1 MARVSSIGLADG
13 SREISLST
21 RAAVPSTSPHLPSRV
36 LGRYAMYEQFA
47 AGGMATLHY
56 GRLLGPSGF
65 SRTVAIKR
73 LHAHLSEDPDFVAM
87 FLDEARLAARI
98 HHPNVIQTL
107 DVESSEGELFV
118 VLDYVHGDSLSRLL
132 REARRLGEPA
142 TPALVGTILF
152 GALEGLHAAHE
163 ARDSNGEPLDLVHR
177 DVSPHNIL
185 VGTDGIARVLDFGVA
200 KARGR
205 AQTTRV
211 GQLKGKLAYMAPEQ
225 LRGKVTRRSDVFSAS
240 VVLWEALTGTRL
252 FQGDDEG
259 EVVDRLL
266 HKPIPTPRQ
275 YAPAVTRELE
285 GVVMRG
291 LARDPSSRFATARD
305 MAIALEGQAALAT
318 PIEVGPWVERVAG
331 VTLAQRAQR
340 VAAVE
345 AEFGRASSAC
355 PAGDTPPGQAPH
367 RAAATSLTGATSATV
382 AVPGLARA
390 DDKTTVD
397 VGGEPTRT
405 GVATVSELHVPR
417 RKRMRVVS
425 VASLLGAVAVAGLV
439 LVVRAGVHG
448 ASEPATSTAPAV
460 PPAVGSET
468 APAPPVPSGSVA
480 PDDPAE
486 ARPPADAPIRRI
498 APPPVRRRSGC
509 SPPYTI
515 DARGVRHYKPEC
527 I

>member
-1 MARVSSIGLADG
+1 ML
-13 SREISLST
+13 
-21 RAAVPSTSPHLPSRV
+21 PHLPSRV
-36 LGRYAMYEQFA
+36 LGRYVMYEQFA

-73 LHAHLSEDPDFVAM
+73 LHSHLAEDPDFVAM

-142 TPALVGTILF
+142 TPALIGTILF

-163 ARDSNGEPLDLVHR
+163 ARDARGEPLDLVHR
-177 DVSPHNIL
+177 DVSPHNFL

-225 LRGKVTRRSDVFSAS
+225 LRGAVTRRTDVFAAS

-252 FQGDDEG
+252 FTGEEDEVM
-259 EVVDRLL
+259 ERLL
-266 HKPIPTPRQ
+266 HTPIPSPRQ
-275 YAPAVTRELE
+275 YAPLVTTELE
-285 GVVMRG
+285 AVVMRG
-291 LARDPSSRFATARD
+291 LERDPSRRFSTARE
-305 MAIALEGQAALAT
+305 MAIALESQAALAT
-318 PIEVGPWVERVAG
+318 PIEVGAWVERVAG
-331 VTLAQRAQR
+331 ITLAQRAER
-340 VAAVE
+340 VATIE
-345 AEFGRASSAC
+345 AECGDAVAPDS
-355 PAGDTPPGQAPH
+355 AGDTSPKPIAP
-367 RAAATSLTGATSATV
+367 RPTAASAAGLTTATV
-382 AVPGLARA
+382 AVPGLALTDGRSREPA
-390 DDKTTVD
+390 VESMGTGAATVAD
-397 VGGEPTRT
+397 VGG
-405 GVATVSELHVPR
+405 PR
-417 RKRMRVVS
+417 RKRIVRA
-425 VASLLGAVAVAGLV
+425 ASLAGAATLAGIGLWVAATVRGAPPPSASTAAPPLPPASASAPPPPAPLEEAVAPAPSSEA
-439 LVVRAGVHG
+439 RAPSPEG
-448 ASEPATSTAPAV
+448 APKR
-460 PPAVGSET
+460 
-468 APAPPVPSGSVA
+468 APAPPA
-480 PDDPAE
+480 HK
-486 ARPPADAPIRRI
+486 
-498 APPPVRRRSGC
+498 RSAC
-509 SPPYTI
+509 ITPYTI

>member
-1 MARVSSIGLADG
+1 
-13 SREISLST
+13 
-21 RAAVPSTSPHLPSRV
+21 
-36 LGRYAMYEQFA
+36 MYEQFA
-47 AGGMATLHY
+47 SGGMATLHY

-163 ARDSNGEPLDLVHR
+163 ARDSAGEPLDLVHR

-185 VGTDGIARVLDFGVA
+185 VGSDGIARVLDFGVA

-225 LRGKVTRRSDVFSAS
+225 LRGKVTRRSDVFSAAI
-240 VVLWEALTGTRL
+240 VLWEALTGTRL

-259 EVVDRLL
+259 EVIDRLL
-266 HKPIPTPRQ
+266 HKPIPSPRQ
-275 YAPAVTRELE
+275 HAPAVTRELE

-291 LARDPSSRFATARD
+291 LARDPASRFATARD
-305 MAIALEGQAALAT
+305 MAIALESQAALAT
-318 PIEVGPWVERVAG
+318 PIEVGAWVERIAG
-331 VTLAQRAQR
+331 VTLTQRAER
-340 VAAVE
+340 VAAIE
-345 AEFGRASSAC
+345 AEFGRV
-355 PAGDTPPGQAPH
+355 AGAARDVAPH
-367 RAAATSLTGATSATV
+367 RATAASLTGATSPTV
-382 AVPGLARA
+382 AVPGLARV

-397 VGGEPTRT
+397 VGGELTRT
-405 GVATVSELHVPR
+405 GVATVSELHMPR
-417 RKRMRVVS
+417 RRSRLVS
-425 VASLLGAVAVAGLV
+425 VASVIGAGAVLGLLLLARAGLHGSPDPSASAAPGSPPVYESAAVAASSAPPLPSDSAGLP
-439 LVVRAGVHG
+439 G
-448 ASEPATSTAPAV
+448 EPRLPTDVPIRKATSV
-460 PPAVGSET
+460 QVH
-468 APAPPVPSGSVA
+468 
-480 PDDPAE
+480 
-486 ARPPADAPIRRI
+486 
-498 APPPVRRRSGC
+498 RRSVC

-515 DARGVRHYKPEC
+515 DPRGVRHYKPEC
-527 I
+527 L

>member
-1 MARVSSIGLADG
+1 
-13 SREISLST
+13 
-21 RAAVPSTSPHLPSRV
+21 
-36 LGRYAMYEQFA
+36 MYEQFA

-163 ARDSNGEPLDLVHR
+163 ARDSSGEPLDLVHR

-185 VGTDGIARVLDFGVA
+185 VGSDGIARVLDFGVA

-240 VVLWEALTGTRL
+240 IVLWEALTGTRL

-259 EVVDRLL
+259 EVIDRLL

-275 YAPAVTRELE
+275 YAPGVTRELE

-291 LARDPSSRFATARD
+291 LARDPANRFATARD
-305 MAIALEGQAALAT
+305 MAIALESQAALAT
-318 PIEVGPWVERVAG
+318 PIEVGAWVERIAG
-331 VTLAQRAQR
+331 VTLTQRAER
-340 VAAVE
+340 VAAIE
-345 AEFGRASSAC
+345 AEFGRIVG
-355 PAGDTPPGQAPH
+355 AGAAGEVAPH
-367 RAAATSLTGATSATV
+367 RPAAASLTGATSPTV

-390 DDKTTVD
+390 DDKTTID
-397 VGGEPTRT
+397 VGGELTRT
-405 GVATVSELHVPR
+405 GVATVSELHAPR
-417 RKRMRVVS
+417 RSRLVS
-425 VASLLGAVAVAGLV
+425 VASVIGAGAALVLLLLARAGL
-439 LVVRAGVHG
+439 HG
-448 ASEPATSTAPAV
+448 SPEPSAIAV
-460 PPAVGSET
+460 PGAAT
-468 APAPPVPSGSVA
+468 ADESSATPPPLAPPLPSDSVPLASG
-480 PDDPAE
+480 E
-486 ARPPADAPIRRI
+486 ARPPTDAPPKR
-498 APPPVRRRSGC
+498 APILPVHRRSGC
-509 SPPYTI
+509 TPPYTI

-527 I
+527 L

>member
-1 MARVSSIGLADG
+1 
-13 SREISLST
+13 
-21 RAAVPSTSPHLPSRV
+21 VPSTSPHLPSRV

-118 VLDYVHGDSLSRLL
+118 VLDYVQGDSLSRLL
-132 REARRLGEPA
+132 REARRIGEPA
-142 TPALVGTILF
+142 SPALVGTILF

-163 ARDSNGEPLDLVHR
+163 ARDSGGQPLDLVHR

-225 LRGKVTRRSDVFSAS
+225 LGGKVTRRSDVFSAS

-266 HKPIPTPRQ
+266 HRPIPSPRQ
-275 YAPAVTRELE
+275 VAPAVTKELE

-291 LARDPSSRFATARD
+291 LARDPSARFATARD
-305 MAIALEGQAALAT
+305 MAIALESQAALAT
-318 PIEVGPWVERVAG
+318 PIEVGAWVERVAG
-331 VTLAQRAQR
+331 VTLAQRAER
-340 VAAVE
+340 VAVIE
-345 AEFGRASSAC
+345 AEFARASGGKSA
-355 PAGDTPPGQAPH
+355 ADAHSGQAPH
-367 RAAATSLTGATSATV
+367 RAAAASLTGATSATV
-382 AVPGLARA
+382 AVPGLART

-397 VGGEPTRT
+397 PGGEPTRT
-405 GVATVSELHVPR
+405 GVATVSDMHVPR
-417 RKRMRVVS
+417 RMRVRLVS
-425 VASLLGAVAVAGLV
+425 LAAVVGTGAAVALLLLV
-439 LVVRAGVHG
+439 RPG
-448 ASEPATSTAPAV
+448 AQPAETSTSTAPAAS
-460 PPAVGSET
+460 PAVGSEEVPLPP
-468 APAPPVPSGSVA
+468 APATSSSSVA
-480 PDDPAE
+480 PDEPAA
-486 ARPPADAPIRRI
+486 ARPSADVPIRKI
-498 APPPVRRRSGC
+498 APAPVRRRPVC

>member
-1 MARVSSIGLADG
+1 M
-13 SREISLST
+13 
-21 RAAVPSTSPHLPSRV
+21 

-56 GRLLGPSGF
+56 GRLQGPSGF

-132 REARRLGEPA
+132 REARRLEEPA

-163 ARDSNGEPLDLVHR
+163 ARDAQGQPLDLVHR

-205 AQTTRV
+205 AQTTGV

-225 LRGKVTRRSDVFSAS
+225 LRGQVTRRTDVFAAS
-240 VVLWEALTGTRL
+240 VVLWEALTGVRL
-252 FQGDDEG
+252 FQGEDEG
-259 EVVDRLL
+259 DVIDKLMFRE
-266 HKPIPTPRQ
+266 IPSPRQ
-275 YAPAVTRELE
+275 YSPRVSPELE
-285 GVVMRG
+285 SVVMRG
-291 LARDPSSRFATARD
+291 LEREPERRYPTARD
-305 MAIALEGQAALAT
+305 MAIALENQAALAT
-318 PIEVGPWVERVAG
+318 PIEVGAWVERVAG
-331 VTLAQRAQR
+331 VTLALRAER
-340 VAAVE
+340 VAAIE
-345 AEFGRASSAC
+345 AERDVAGPGENGREASGATSVQ
-355 PAGDTPPGQAPH
+355 TH
-367 RAAATSLTGATSATV
+367 RPLAKSLTGATSPTV
-382 AVPGLARA
+382 AVPGLART
-390 DDKTTVD
+390 DDKTVVD
-397 VGGEPTRT
+397 EVESAGT
-405 GVATVSELHVPR
+405 GVATVTDLRSPR
-417 RKRMRVVS
+417 RTRLVGAIS
-425 VASLLGAVAVAGLV
+425 VLGAAGLLGLV
-439 LVVRAGVHG
+439 LMVRGGSQKDAAAAASAAPASPPAIADSASVTAPPLLGPLPVPVV
-448 ASEPATSTAPAV
+448 PADSVAQDTPVAPRTAPADATV
-460 PPAVGSET
+460 PMRRPPPPPARKRADCT
-468 APAPPVPSGSVA
+468 PA
-480 PDDPAE
+480 
-486 ARPPADAPIRRI
+486 
-498 APPPVRRRSGC
+498 
-509 SPPYTI
+509 YTI

>member
-1 MARVSSIGLADG
+1 MG
-13 SREISLST
+13 S
-21 RAAVPSTSPHLPSRV
+21 PSLPSRI
-36 LGRYAMYEQFA
+36 LGRYSMYEQFA

-73 LHAHLSEDPDFVAM
+73 LHAFLSEDPDFVAM

-163 ARDSNGEPLDLVHR
+163 ARDARGEPLEIVHR
-177 DVSPHNIL
+177 DVSPHNLL

-205 AQTTRV
+205 AHMTRD

-225 LRGKVTRRSDVFSAS
+225 LRGTVTRRTDIFAAS
-240 VVLWEALTGTRL
+240 IVLWEALTGTRL
-252 FQGDDEG
+252 FRGENEG
-259 EVVDRLL
+259 EVVDTLL
-266 HKPIPTPRQ
+266 HGTIPSPRQ
-275 YAPAVTRELE
+275 YAPLVTPELE

-291 LARDPSSRFATARD
+291 LERDPARRFATARE

-318 PIEVGPWVERVAG
+318 PIDVGAWVERIAR
-331 VTLAQRAQR
+331 VTLA
-340 VAAVE
+340 
-345 AEFGRASSAC
+345 
-355 PAGDTPPGQAPH
+355 H
-367 RAAATSLTGATSATV
+367 RAERLASIDAECSNSGANEASGSTPVEIAGPRPRAMSTTGATGSTA
-382 AVPGLARA
+382 AVPGLADTDGR
-390 DDKTTVD
+390 TV
-397 VGGEPTRT
+397 VESLST
-405 GVATVSELHVPR
+405 GMATVSDRH
-417 RKRMRVVS
+417 
-425 VASLLGAVAVAGLV
+425 
-439 LVVRAGVHG
+439 
-448 ASEPATSTAPAV
+448 AP
-460 PPAVGSET
+460 
-468 APAPPVPSGSVA
+468 
-480 PDDPAE
+480 
-486 ARPPADAPIRRI
+486 
-498 APPPVRRRSGC
+498 RRRSRLAGAAWMAGVALVLGLVFEVGGAVRRVPVPAAAAGGLAEPSASVDEPAVSAYQQPLPLAAAPVDAVAPADSVETHPPPPAFPKRTIVPPPAPKRAGC
-509 SPPYTI
+509 SPAYTI
-515 DARGVRHYKPEC
+515 DGRGVRHYKPEC

>member
-1 MARVSSIGLADG
+1 
-13 SREISLST
+13 
-21 RAAVPSTSPHLPSRV
+21 
-36 LGRYAMYEQFA
+36 MYEQFA

-56 GRLLGPSGF
+56 GRLLGPAGF

-163 ARDSNGEPLDLVHR
+163 ARDSKGDPLDLVHR
-177 DVSPHNIL
+177 DVSPHNVL

-259 EVVDRLL
+259 EVIDRLL
-266 HKPIPTPRQ
+266 LRPIPSPRQ
-275 YAPAVTRELE
+275 YAPGVTRELE

-291 LARDPSSRFATARD
+291 LERDPSKRFATARE
-305 MAIALEGQAALAT
+305 MAIALESQSALAT
-318 PIEVGPWVERVAG
+318 PIEVGAWVERVAG
-331 VTLAQRAQR
+331 VTLAQRAGR
-340 VAAVE
+340 VAAIE
-345 AEFGRASSAC
+345 AEFGRAVSAA
-355 PAGDTPPGQAPH
+355 PAEAPSAELAAH
-367 RAAATSLTGATSATV
+367 RPAAASLTGTTSATV
-382 AVPGLARA
+382 AVPGLART

-397 VGGEPTRT
+397 VGAELTRT
-405 GVATVSELHVPR
+405 GVATVSDLSVPR
-417 RKRMRVVS
+417 RRTRLVSAASVV
-425 VASLLGAVAVAGLV
+425 GAGALV
-439 LVVRAGVHG
+439 GIVLMVRAGTRG
-448 ASEPATSTAPAV
+448 SPDLAASAALASAAAVDSATTPPWSAPPLDSVV
-460 PPAVGSET
+460 PDPTPEDRPTSET
-468 APAPPVPSGSVA
+468 SIRRAPAPAS
-480 PDDPAE
+480 
-486 ARPPADAPIRRI
+486 
-498 APPPVRRRSGC
+498 PPVRKRAVC
-509 SPPYTI
+509 SPAYTI

-527 I
+527 L

>member
-1 MARVSSIGLADG
+1 
-13 SREISLST
+13 
-21 RAAVPSTSPHLPSRV
+21 VPWTSPHLPNRV

-56 GRLLGPSGF
+56 GRLLGPAGF

-132 REARRLGEPA
+132 REARRIGEPA
-142 TPALVGTILF
+142 TPELACAILF

-163 ARDSNGEPLDLVHR
+163 ARDPKGEPLELVHR

-185 VGTDGIARVLDFGVA
+185 IGTDGIARVLDFGVA

-211 GQLKGKLAYMAPEQ
+211 GQLKGKLSYMAPEQ
-225 LRGKVTRRSDVFSAS
+225 LRGRKVTRRSDVFSAA

-259 EVVDRLL
+259 DVVNRLL
-266 HKPIPTPRQ
+266 AEEVPSPRQ
-275 YAPAVTRELE
+275 YAPGVRRELE
-285 GVVMRG
+285 AIVMRG
-291 LARDPSSRFATARD
+291 LERDPADRFPTARH
-305 MAIALEGQAALAT
+305 MALAIEGLAMMAT
-318 PIEVGPWVERVAG
+318 PIEVGAWVERVAG
-331 VTLAQRAQR
+331 VTLAHRAER
-340 VAAVE
+340 VAAIE
-345 AEFGRASSAC
+345 AEYGRVIDAESG
-355 PAGDTPPGQAPH
+355 AGAGAVVVAALPPH
-367 RAAATSLTGATSATV
+367 RPAAPSVTGATAPTV

-390 DDKTTVD
+390 EDKTIVD
-397 VGGEPTRT
+397 PGAERTRT
-405 GVATVSELHVPR
+405 GVASVSDMDVRALTR
-417 RKRMRVVS
+417 RRSR
-425 VASLLGAVAVAGLV
+425 VASLAWVVAGGATLGLV
-439 LVVRAGVHG
+439 WMIRTVGHGSSQAAAG
-448 ASEPATSTAPAV
+448 ATLTPAATAT
-460 PPAVGSET
+460 AVGST
-468 APAPPVPSGSVA
+468 PSPAPAQVTESPAS
-480 PDDPAE
+480 DDSAE
-486 ARPPADAPIRRI
+486 ARPQPQNEVPIRR
-498 APPPVRRRSGC
+498 APPPAVRKRTGC
-509 SPPYTI
+509 SPPYTV

-527 I
+527 L

>member
-1 MARVSSIGLADG
+1 
-13 SREISLST
+13 
-21 RAAVPSTSPHLPSRV
+21 VPSTSPHLPSRV

-132 REARRLGEPA
+132 REARRLDEPA

-163 ARDSNGEPLDLVHR
+163 ARDAQGQPLDLVHR

-205 AQTTRV
+205 AQTTAV

-225 LRGKVTRRSDVFSAS
+225 LRGQVTRRTDVFAAS
-240 VVLWEALTGTRL
+240 VVLWEALTGVRL
-252 FQGDDEG
+252 FQGEDEG
-259 EVVDRLL
+259 DVIDKLMFRE
-266 HKPIPTPRQ
+266 IPSPRQ
-275 YAPAVTRELE
+275 YSPLVSPELE
-285 GVVMRG
+285 SVVMQG
-291 LARDPSSRFATARD
+291 LERDPGRRFATARE
-305 MAIALEGQAALAT
+305 MAIALENQAALAT
-318 PIEVGPWVERVAG
+318 PIEVGAWVERVAG
-331 VTLAQRAQR
+331 VTLALRAER
-340 VAAVE
+340 VAAIE
-345 AEFGRASSAC
+345 AERVGGDASA
-355 PAGDTPPGQAPH
+355 DTGGATSVQPH
-367 RAAATSLTGATSATV
+367 RPSARSLTGATSPTV
-382 AVPGLARA
+382 AVPGLART
-390 DDKTTVD
+390 DDKTVVD
-397 VGGEPTRT
+397 EVESAGT
-405 GVATVSELHVPR
+405 GVATVTDLRTPR
-417 RKRMRVVS
+417 RTRLVS
-425 VASLLGAVAVAGLV
+425 VISVLGAAGLLGLV
-439 LVVRAGVHG
+439 VMVRAGSQKDTTTTPG
-448 ASEPATSTAPAV
+448 AGSAGAPAV
-460 PPAVGSET
+460 ADSSGGSPPPPPLLLPVV
-468 APAPPVPSGSVA
+468 PADSVA
-480 PDDPAE
+480 QDAPVAPRA
-486 ARPPADAPIRRI
+486 APADATVRRS
-498 APPPVRRRSGC
+498 PPPPARKHADC
-509 SPPYTI
+509 TPAYTI